1 MRFCNSLKL
10 WQKEYGRQLLVK
22 KTHPHPLPLLEGE
35 GVLVS
40 PSWGEEVKMTMKHM
54 LDELHR
60 LTEHVGRPLRLM
72 EVCGTHTVEIFRH
85 GVRDVIPTSI
95 SLLSGPGCPV
105 CVTSI
110 RDIDTAIALAKTAG
124 VVLVTFGDMMRV
136 PGGKK
141 ALNEAR
147 SEGAHVEVLY
157 SPMDA
162 LALARK
168 EKKKE
173 IVFFAT
179 GFETT
184 SPLIAATIKEAGKEG
199 ISNFSILS
207 AHKLVPPALKALLD
221 SPDVLV
227 DGFILPGHVSA
238 IIGRKPYE
246 FVAARYGKPSVITG
260 FDAHDIIEG
269 ILMIVRQIA
278 VNRSDVEIQ
287 YRSVVRE
294 EGNPKA
300 VALLEECFEPTDAYW
315 RGIGVIPESGLK
327 LREKY
332 RSFDAVLRFHPK
344 VQEISEPELCSCGD
358 ILRGIKVPPECPLFG
373 TECTPDSPVGPC
385 MVSTEGSCAAYY
397 KYGQR

>member
-1 MRFCNSLKL
+1 
-10 WQKEYGRQLLVK
+10 
-22 KTHPHPLPLLEGE
+22 
-35 GVLVS
+35 
-40 PSWGEEVKMTMKHM
+40 
-54 LDELHR
+54 
-60 LTEHVGRPLRLM
+60 
-72 EVCGTHTVEIFRH
+72 
-85 GVRDVIPTSI
+85 VI
-95 SLLSGPGCPV
+95 
-105 CVTSI
+105 
-110 RDIDTAIALAKTAG
+110 
-124 VVLVTFGDMMRV
+124 LVTFGDMMRV
-136 PGGKK
+136 PGGRE

-184 SPLIAATIKEAGKEG
+184 SPLIAATIKDAERAGTK
-199 ISNFSILS
+199 NFSIFS

-238 IIGRKPYE
+238 IIGKRPYE
-246 FVAARYGKPSVITG
+246 FVAARYRKPSVITG

-278 VNRSDVEIQ
+278 LKQSVVEIQ

-294 EGNPKA
+294 DGNPKA
-300 VALLEECFEPTDAYW
+300 VALLEECFEPADAYW
-315 RGIGVIPESGLK
+315 RGIGVIPKSGLN

-332 RSFDAVLRFHPK
+332 RSFDASLRFHPT
-344 VQEISEPELCSCGD
+344 VPEYAEPELCSCGD
-358 ILRGIKVPPECPLFG
+358 ILRGIKTPPECPLFG
-373 TECTPDSPVGPC
+373 TGCTPDSPVGPC

-397 KYGQR
+397 KYGGHHG

>member
-1 MRFCNSLKL
+1 
-10 WQKEYGRQLLVK
+10 
-22 KTHPHPLPLLEGE
+22 
-35 GVLVS
+35 
-40 PSWGEEVKMTMKHM
+40 MKHM

-60 LTEHVGRPLRLM
+60 LTERAGRPLRLM

-85 GVRDVIPTSI
+85 GVRDVIPKSI
-95 SLLSGPGCPV
+95 TLLSGPGCPV

-110 RDIDTAIALAKTAG
+110 RDVDTAIALAKTAG

-136 PGGKK
+136 PGGKE

-168 EKKKE
+168 EKKKQ

-184 SPLIAATIKEAGKEG
+184 SPLIAATIKEAERTG
-199 ISNFSILS
+199 IKNFSIYS

-238 IIGRKPYE
+238 IIGKRPYE
-246 FVAARYGKPSVITG
+246 FVAAQYRKPSVITG

-278 VNRSDVEIQ
+278 LNRSEVEIQ

-315 RGIGVIPESGLK
+315 RGIGVIAESGLK
-327 LREKY
+327 LRDKY
-332 RSFDAVLRFHPK
+332 RFFDADLRFHPQ
-344 VQEISEPELCSCGD
+344 VPEYAEPELCSCGD
-358 ILRGIKVPPECPLFG
+358 ILRGIKIPPECPLFG
-373 TECTPDSPVGPC
+373 TGCTPDSPVGPC

-397 KYGQR
+397 KYGQ